1 MKVKIEQLTL
11 EQIKEYGIDGWPVWE
26 KEVSQFPWHYDMTE
40 RALVLEGK
48 VVVNAYGNEYEIKA
62 GDFVTFPAGM
72 DCEWTVIETIRKR
85 YNFQ

>member
-1 MKVKIEQLTL
+1 MEVKIEQLSM
-11 EQIKEYGIDGWPVWE
+11 EQINELGIDSWPVWE
-26 KEVSQFPWHYDMTE
+26 KGVSQFPWHYDMTE

-48 VVVNAYGNEYEIKA
+48 VIVKAYGKDYEINA

-72 DCEWTVIETIRKR
+72 DCEWIVVEPIRKH